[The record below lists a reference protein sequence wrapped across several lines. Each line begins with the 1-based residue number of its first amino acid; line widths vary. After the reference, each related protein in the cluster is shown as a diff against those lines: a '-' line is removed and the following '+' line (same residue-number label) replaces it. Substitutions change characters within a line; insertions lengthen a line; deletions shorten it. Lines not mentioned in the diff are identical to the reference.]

1 MLDIRKTQTENYVEG
16 EGILTELKIDE
27 GTSKKGNDYIR
38 LNASIKVDQEING
51 KFVEN
56 VIDCRMFSMKLK
68 SDGSVNSNYDRI
80 ASYKDKLIPLASVE
94 NPKDASRVKFTGSL
108 AENVYVSRSTGLLMD
123 KNFEVD
129 GKFINVVSNAS
140 NAKED
145 SAKFTLRN
153 AIVGK
158 NPTRETDKEG
168 NETGRVKI
176 DIIIIG
182 WKGKANVLQFV
193 TNTPE
198 AANFVEQNWSK
209 GDSVNL
215 TGVINCGSTVETYYE
230 EQDFGEPI
238 ERNRTIRRRELV
250 LCGASRPLDEKK
262 SYDSNEIKEVLLE
275 RTAANDNLIAESKKK
290 PAPTP
295 KPASAPTAGG
305 SEDFDW

>member
-1 MLDIRKTQTENYVEG
+1 MLDIRKKQTENYVTG
-16 EGILTELKIDE
+16 EGILTELNISE
-27 GTSKKGNDYIR
+27 GTSKKRNDYIR
-38 LNASIKVDQEING
+38 LNASIKVDQEIDG
-51 KFVEN
+51 KVVEN
-56 VIDCRMFSMKLK
+56 VIDFRMFSMKLK
-68 SDGSVNSNYDRI
+68 ADNSTNSNYERI

-94 NPKDASRVKFTGSL
+94 DVKDASRVKFSGSL
-108 AENVYVSRSTGLLMD
+108 VENAYVNKTTGLLVD
-123 KNFEVD
+123 KIFEVE
-129 GKFINVVSNAS
+129 GKFLNVVSKTPNS
-140 NAKED
+140 KD
-145 SAKFTLRN
+145 SANFELHS

-158 NPTRETDKEG
+158 DPTRETDKEG
-168 NETGRVKI
+168 NETGRVKV
-176 DIIIIG
+176 DIILIG
-182 WKGKANVLQFV
+182 WKGKANVIQV
-193 TNTPE
+193 VANSPE

-215 TGVINCGSTVETYYE
+215 TGIINCGSAVETWYE

-275 RTAANDNLIAESKKK
+275 RTARNDNLIAESKKK

-295 KPASAPTAGG
+295 QPTPTSGG